1 MYNIYYCSRKYV
13 VVSDGWGSQTP
24 SMENLIASRRGADG
38 ELDRD
43 GTIIVR
49 MGMTNML
56 GRTRGGT
63 GEC

>member
-1 MYNIYYCSRKYV
+1 MYNIYYYSRKYV
-13 VVSDGWGSQTP
+13 IVSDGWGSQTP

-43 GTIIVR
+43 CTIIVR

-56 GRTRGGT
+56 G
-63 GEC
+63 